1 MLKKCL
7 LFITLCGVAAINA
20 VAQSD
25 INRDPNMAKLVTSD
39 IDLFW
44 NAYDKAT
51 PANDLIVYRDE
62 YLKKGSPGL
71 ESFTKLRVGSSCG
84 LLNAIT
90 AAPKYYAGLRQ
101 PSLKVASY
109 EPRIRASY
117 KKLQEI
123 YPDAV
128 FPDVYFMVGRMT
140 SAGTLTENVLLI
152 GVDMFGKRD
161 EKSLEELGAWH
172 KAVVGSIDRLP
183 FIVAHE
189 LIHYQQKYPQ
199 SGNQTL
205 LARSINEGSADFIAE
220 LIAGSHINPHLH
232 TYGNPL
238 EKELWLEFQKEMNGT
253 DVSNWL
259 YQGDAAKIRPADL
272 GYYMGYKI
280 AESYYKK
287 ATDKKQA
294 IRDILEIRD
303 FRTFLG
309 ASGYPNKFY

>member
-1 MLKKCL
+1 LIKNFFL
-7 LFITLCGVAAINA
+7 LIILAGIVAINGA
-20 VAQSD
+20 AQSD
-25 INRDPNMAKLVTSD
+25 INRDPNTAKLVTSD

-44 NAYDKAT
+44 KAYDKAT

-84 LLNAIT
+84 LINAIT

-117 KKLQEI
+117 RKLHEI

-140 SAGTLTENVLLI
+140 SAGTLTGKELLI
-152 GVDMFGKRD
+152 GVDMFGKTD
-161 EKSLEELGAWH
+161 ERSLDELGAWH
-172 KAVVGSIDRLP
+172 KAVIGSMDRMP
-183 FIVAHE
+183 FVVAHE

-199 SGNQTL
+199 TGTQTP
-205 LARSINEGSADFIAE
+205 LARTINEGSADFIAE
-220 LIAGSHINPHLH
+220 LIAGSNINPHLH
-232 TYGNPL
+232 TYGNPI

-253 DVSNWL
+253 DVDNWL
-259 YQGDAAKIRPADL
+259 YQGDKAKDRPADL
-272 GYYMGYKI
+272 GYYMGFKI
-280 AESYYKK
+280 AESYYKN
-287 ATDKKQA
+287 APDKKQA
-294 IRDILEIRD
+294 VRDILEIKD
-303 FRTFLG
+303 FKAFLES
-309 ASGYPNKFY
+309 SGYAKKFQ